1 MRRVA
6 IWSGCRCGYRLF
18 GVGNGDGLFAT
29 VASWSVAVEFNR
41 WRLSSTATVVG
52 VVDYIWVRHCW
63 LGFVELFL
71 IRVLCGMCRSVYC
84 LVRDEILA
92 FNGLGWTETLS
103 LGSNLEAQW
112 QINPNLFSFYSLTR
126 GTCIVCAHVNNLYNF
141 LLKNEVHQRHLVDLI
156 DVPKP
161 EPDINFAK
169 KSKYHRWSACWCCTL
184 KIFLSL

>member
-6 IWSGCRCGYRLF
+6 IWSGCRCGYRRF
-18 GVGNGDGLFAT
+18 GVGIGVGNGDGLFAT

-41 WRLSSTATVVG
+41 RRLSSTTTVVG

-112 QINPNLFSFYSLTR
+112 KIKFIN
-126 GTCIVCAHVNNLYNF
+126 
-141 LLKNEVHQRHLVDLI
+141 D
-156 DVPKP
+156 D
-161 EPDINFAK
+161 FAK